1 MDNMVMEDNEDQIIA
16 KATAKAK
23 ATAAYKE
30 AMLIADSDLGPSH
43 MMKIRTTGGSG
54 KGQQMWFN
62 S

>member
-30 AMLIADSDLGPSH
+30 AMLIGDSELRPCH
-43 MMKIRTTGGSG
+43 MKIRTGGSG
-54 KGQQMWFN
+54 KGAAGRQM
-62 S
+62 